1 MAISTET
8 PNNRTSANSPQTLPL
23 KGYTCDQLAD
33 YIFRQLGSPVW
44 QVELSRQQVLDAIQD
59 ALQLYSV
66 WVPQVR
72 VGSIQ
77 LERGR
82 FKYLE
87 GEDVG
92 QGIALVTF
100 VEPNPVPTE
109 IFYGNLINPAPL
121 FRVGIDEYDSFLRW
135 RKMWQR
141 VTSVKP
147 DWFYDEVAK
156 ILYIHNPI
164 ERYQAGVF
172 IYGNYERTEGL
183 DQTGAMW
190 VKEYA
195 LEQSRFTY
203 GEILAKY
210 GNAIPAPLK
219 DIQLDNQKREKAEKR
234 LDTMREKL
242 QGMQRLTPVSFEES

>member
-1 MAISTET
+1 MADSTQT
-8 PNNRTSANSPQTLPL
+8 PPRVTSASSPQTLPL

-33 YIFRQLGSPVW
+33 YIFRQLGSPTW
-44 QVELSRQQVLDAIQD
+44 QVELTRQQVLDAIQD
-59 ALQLYSV
+59 ALQLYSL
-66 WVPQVR
+66 WVPQVK
-72 VGSIQ
+72 VGNIQ

-135 RKMWQR
+135 RKCWQR

-147 DWFYDEVAK
+147 DWFYDEVRTC
-156 ILYIHNPI
+156 LYIHNPI

-183 DQTGAMW
+183 DQNGAQW
-190 VKEYA
+190 VKEFA
-195 LEQSRFTY
+195 TEQSRFNY

-219 DIQLDNQKREKAEKR
+219 DIQLDSQKRDKAEKR
-234 LDTMREKL
+234 LDALRERL

>member
-1 MAISTET
+1 MADSTQT
-8 PNNRTSANSPQTLPL
+8 PPRITSANSPQTLPL

-66 WVPQVR
+66 WCPQTR
-72 VGSIQ
+72 VGTIQ

-92 QGIALVTF
+92 QGVALVTF

-147 DWFYDEVAK
+147 DWFYDEPLK
-156 ILYIHNPI
+156 TLYIHNPI
-164 ERYQAGVF
+164 ERYQAGIF

-190 VKEYA
+190 VKEFS

-219 DIQLDNQKREKAEKR
+219 DIQLDNQKRDKAEKR
-234 LDTMREKL
+234 LDAMREKL

>member
-1 MAISTET
+1 MADSTQT
-8 PNNRTSANSPQTLPL
+8 PPRVTSANSPQTLPL
-23 KGYTCDQLAD
+23 RGYTCDQLAD

-72 VGSIQ
+72 VGSVQ

-147 DWFYDEVAK
+147 DWFYNEPEHT
-156 ILYIHNPI
+156 LYIHNPI

-172 IYGNYERTEGL
+172 IYGNYEQTTGL
-183 DQTGAMW
+183 DQTGSMW

-219 DIQLDNQKREKAEKR
+219 DIQLDNQKREKAEAR
-234 LDTMREKL
+234 LENLRKQV
-242 QGMQRLTPVSFEES
+242 QGLQRLTPISFEES

>member
-1 MAISTET
+1 MAISDQT
-8 PNNRTSANSPQTLPL
+8 PPAKTSANSPQTLPL
-23 KGYTCDQLAD
+23 KGYTVDQLAD

-44 QVELSRQQVLDAIQD
+44 QVELTRQQVLDAIQD
-59 ALQLYSV
+59 ALQLYSL
-66 WVPQVR
+66 WVPQIK
-72 VGSIQ
+72 VGSVQ

-87 GEDVG
+87 NEDVG
-92 QGIALVTF
+92 QGIIMVSF

-121 FRVGIDEYDSFLRW
+121 FRVGLDEYDAFLRW
-135 RKMWQR
+135 RKVWQR

-147 DWFYDEVAK
+147 DWFYDDVRK
-156 ILYIHNPI
+156 VLMIHNPI

-183 DQTGAMW
+183 DQNGSQW
-190 VKEYA
+190 VKEFSV
-195 LEQSRFTY
+195 EQSRFNY

-219 DIQLDNQKREKAEKR
+219 DIQLDSQKRDKAEKR
-234 LDTMREKL
+234 LDALRLRL
-242 QGMQRLTPVSFEES
+242 QGMQKLTPISFEES